1 MCTFDATEKYVMD
14 MGVRGCPCL
23 GGWGA
28 GFDLGRGYIFCTIRS
43 LFLTEKKGTCAVSIL
58 DMDQ

>member
-1 MCTFDATEKYVMD
+1 MWV
-14 MGVRGCPCL
+14 GV
-23 GGWGA
+23 
-28 GFDLGRGYIFCTIRS
+28 GFDLERGYIFCTIRS

>member
-1 MCTFDATEKYVMD
+1 MCV
-14 MGVRGCPCL
+14 GVRVWV
-23 GGWGA
+23 GGWGV
-28 GFDLGRGYIFCTIRS
+28 GFDLERGYIFGTIRS